1 MSGTSRWRRLVP
13 RGLFSRTLL
22 IFATP
27 VALMQVGIVQ
37 VFFDVHWERA
47 ARAQSAAIAAEIAFL
62 AELARDTPEPDFQQL
77 AGRMLRLK
85 IANARIVPEAVRGV
99 SRINGFEDRVALAA
113 IRESLQT
120 RFDFISDRSAK
131 TVTIRVPLAG
141 DTGTGPASAS
151 KIRALELHIPRARL
165 SPSRSYQFLV
175 AVGIFT
181 VLASGAAVLFIRNQ
195 IRPIE
200 QLARAAAALGQNLPA
215 PDFHPW
221 GAREVRRAGQAILDM
236 HARIRAQ
243 IAQRTLLLA
252 GVSHDLR
259 TPLTRMKL
267 HLALA
272 PPGPDRDALA
282 ADVEF
287 MRRTL
292 ESYID
297 FARDAHTEAVQRGDL
312 SALLRRLVDQQGR
325 AERNITCNAPPAL
338 MTLLRPNSME
348 RALRNILENAAHHAT
363 EIRIDLAEGV
373 DAIHILID
381 DNGPGIPE
389 ERREEAFSPFVRLD
403 SGRNLNE
410 AESPGSGLGL
420 AIARDI
426 VRAHGG
432 EISLET
438 SPAGGLRV
446 RIWLPAQGEI

>member
-1 MSGTSRWRRLVP
+1 MSIASRLRSLAP
-13 RGLFSRTLL
+13 KGLFWRTLL

-27 VALMQVGIVQ
+27 VALMQIAIIQ
-37 VFFDVHWERA
+37 AFFDVHWERA
-47 ARAQSAAIAAEIAFL
+47 ARNQSDAMASEIAFL
-62 AELARDTPEPDFQQL
+62 AELARDVPESEFQRFVGKISRLKLAEGRISPEP
-77 AGRMLRLK
+77 
-85 IANARIVPEAVRGV
+85 VRGQTRM
-99 SRINGFEDRVALAA
+99 SGFEDKVALRA
-113 IRESLQT
+113 IRRTLQT
-120 RFDFISDRSAK
+120 RFDFISDRLAK
-131 TVTIRVPLAG
+131 TVIVRIPLMDEAEDG
-141 DTGTGPASAS
+141 QPRT
-151 KIRALELHIPRARL
+151 LELRIPRARL

-175 AVGIFT
+175 AVGVFT
-181 VLASGAAVLFIRNQ
+181 LLMTGAALLFIRNQ

-200 QLARAAAALGQNLPA
+200 ELARAAQALGQNLPV

-221 GAREVRRAGQAILDM
+221 GAREVRRAGQAFLDM

-243 IAQRTLLLA
+243 IEQRTLLLA

-292 ESYID
+292 ESYLD
-297 FARDAHTEAVQRGDL
+297 FARDAQTEAASPTDL
-312 SALLRRLVDQQGR
+312 GALLRKVADHARVPGTRIIL
-325 AERNITCNAPPAL
+325 NAPGPL
-338 MTLLRPNSME
+338 VVLLRPNSIE
-348 RALRNILENAAHHAT
+348 RALRNILENANRHAT
-363 EIRIDLAEGV
+363 EIHIDATEGV
-373 DAIHILID
+373 DATHVLID

-389 ERREEAFSPFVRLD
+389 DRREDAFSPFVRLD
-403 SGRNLNE
+403 TGRNLND
-410 AESPGSGLGL
+410 AESAGSGLGL

-438 SPAGGLRV
+438 SPPGGLRV
-446 RIWLPAQGEI
+446 RLWLPNPERI